1 MPSIFQNHKN
11 IDNEDEIKSLKNI
24 TLSKK
29 SSDGESVLDEIKKI
43 AEQGG
48 SSAYLLYIKQ

>member
-1 MPSIFQNHKN
+1 MPQIFQNHKN